1 MGSGKRGRVKDVDTA
16 KAKQEEE
23 KKKEDKLK
31 AEKKAVPRAIVR
43 VAGTDLNGEKQIVH
57 AIKWIK
63 GIGHTFAVASCYAA
77 GLPLHEKLSSLSE
90 SQIQKLEEVVRN
102 PTKFGIPTFL
112 INRRKE
118 PATGQNVHL
127 IGQDL
132 TVQQKFDV
140 QREIDLK
147 TYKGFRHMLGQPV
160 RGQRTRAH
168 FRGKGRVVGV
178 MRKAVQAQMGK
189 TGEGAKTGEKAA
201 AAAPAAKK
209 EEAK

>member
-1 MGSGKRGRVKDVDTA
+1 MGSGKRGRVKDVDSA

-23 KKKEDKLK
+23 KKKEEKSK
-31 AEKKAVPRAIVR
+31 AEKKAEPRAIVR

-57 AIKWIK
+57 AIKGIK
-63 GIGHTFAVASCYAA
+63 GIGHTFAVAACYAA

-90 SQIQKLEEVVRN
+90 TQIEKIEEVIRN
-102 PTKFGIPTFL
+102 PTKFGMPTFL

-132 TVQQKFDV
+132 TVQQRFDV
-140 QREIDLK
+140 QREINLK
-147 TYKGFRHMLGQPV
+147 TYRGYRHMLGQPV

-178 MRKAVQAQMGK
+178 MRKAVRAQMGK
-189 TGEGAKTGEKAA
+189 TEEGAKPAEKT
-201 AAAPAAKK
+201 AAPKAEEKK
-209 EEAK
+209 